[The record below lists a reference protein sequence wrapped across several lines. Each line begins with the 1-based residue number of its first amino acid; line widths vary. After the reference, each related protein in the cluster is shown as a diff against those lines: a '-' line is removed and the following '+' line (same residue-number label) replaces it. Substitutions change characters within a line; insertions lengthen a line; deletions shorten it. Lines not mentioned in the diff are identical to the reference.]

1 MEVSTKT
8 PEISVIAS
16 GCTFFCGYFTLKNR
30 AMRLLI
36 FSGVLYLSGVAT
48 LLMLR
53 PTFMFTQD
61 GVWKEFGIGR
71 NPETH
76 TWMPFWLF
84 CILWALLSYMIVVI
98 LADSGFIPGLWVS
111 HVEVEAPA
119 GRVKTANTA
128 NAGPKPGYYML
139 NTEGTGIEGV
149 PKYIYLG
156 PAAPGS

>member
-1 MEVSTKT
+1 
-8 PEISVIAS
+8 
-16 GCTFFCGYFTLKNR
+16 
-30 AMRLLI
+30 MRLLI
-36 FSGVLYLSGVAT
+36 FSGVLYLVGVAT

-53 PTFMFTQD
+53 PSLMFTQD

-84 CILWALLSYMIVVI
+84 CILWALVSYILVVL
-98 LADSGFIPGLWVS
+98 LADWGLLPGLWVN

-119 GRVKTANTA
+119 PRGNSGSKGA
-128 NAGPKPGYYML
+128 KPGYYML

-156 PAAPGS
+156 PAAPGQ

>member
-1 MEVSTKT
+1 
-8 PEISVIAS
+8 
-16 GCTFFCGYFTLKNR
+16 
-30 AMRLLI
+30 MRLLI
-36 FSGVLYLSGVAT
+36 FSGIVYLAGVAT

-53 PTFMFTQD
+53 PSFMFTPD
-61 GVWKEFGIGR
+61 GIWKEFGIGR

-84 CILWALLSYMIVVI
+84 CILWALVSYILVVL
-98 LADSGFIPGLWVS
+98 LADAGVLPGLWVS

-119 GRVKTANTA
+119 GRVKVA
-128 NAGPKPGYYML
+128 NAATKGPKPGYYML

-156 PAAPGS
+156 PAAPGT